1 MRRRLGWRCGRWK
14 TAGGNGPSPRNF
26 FALQLCLASL
36 SGVSVWCP
44 AGILSARELL
54 HMARLS
60 VRVVRGPGLVEWL
73 YCSALSWARFE
84 QRQCYPITKRLAGA
98 FLGIWVYALFPTWP
112 GFYSAFGGAWSGF
125 WGWPLVMDFVGW
137 RWSPFGY
144 ARVAL
149 ARWWLGDEAY
159 EQQYR
164 ADEVRTPLALP
175 NSWPANHRDPS
186 VCARRSGA

>member
-1 MRRRLGWRCGRWK
+1 M
-14 TAGGNGPSPRNF
+14 F
-26 FALQLCLASL
+26 LA
-36 SGVSVWCP
+36 
-44 AGILSARELL
+44 
-54 HMARLS
+54 
-60 VRVVRGPGLVEWL
+60 RGPGLVEWL
-73 YCSALSWARFE
+73 YCTTLSWVRFE

-98 FLGIWVYALFPTWP
+98 LLGIWVYALFPTWP

-149 ARWWLGDEAY
+149 ARWWLGGEAY

-164 ADEVRTPLALP
+164 ADEVRTHTPRP
-175 NSWPANHRDPS
+175 RPAEF
-186 VCARRSGA
+186 AAGQ